1 MKARFAPGID
11 LGRGKA
17 PLVLVLF
24 TLILMV
30 GALVWLTRVES
41 RKRYVEVNEIQPQTL
56 ADKEIEAARV
66 NPDFSPFDPKTTT
79 WGDVADLDPN
89 GQKLIPR
96 EALARAAAVVANF
109 SWARMKLSASTVDP
123 SSKGFHRL
131 DAVRTLGSPAKV
143 RGLPVEVVGR
153 LVATQEIDLFDT
165 YGFKLPDGRTKVME
179 GVILSRADVHGARIP
194 VKFTLLDPQPYPLP
208 LLGDQV
214 KLQGVF
220 FKLQSLQAR
229 EDGPF
234 ETGVWILGKR
244 IFKSYVLPAKEEIHL
259 DRLKDLSIPKL
270 AGEASRSIFDD
281 PAIFDV
287 MAEIVR
293 GKGFKDAK
301 VLHFKSGEFK
311 ELLEGDP
318 ADYRGKVID
327 FSARVLKVEHH
338 SMAAF
343 FPQYSPGEG
352 GVDDFWITYVT
363 SDGAIPL
370 TVIWLKK
377 PNVELELKDQV
388 HLRAVFYNLWAYH
401 AKKGRVIRAP
411 LLFGLGDIEKVE
423 VAKYTGFDPVV
434 WGILIFS
441 VLIIV
446 LVYLV
451 VRADRKRARMFQ
463 DELRAKRRLHRGL
476 NRVAAETLAGSKA
489 GSSDDGASTPGDES
503 SS

>member
-24 TLILMV
+24 ALILMV

-41 RKRYVEVNEIQPQTL
+41 RKRYVEVNEIQPKTL
-56 ADKEIEAARV
+56 ADEEIEAAKVR
-66 NPDFSPFDPKTTT
+66 PDFAPFDPKTTT
-79 WGDVADLDPN
+79 WGDVADLDPA

-96 EALARAAAVVANF
+96 QALARAAAVVADF
-109 SWARMKLSASTVDP
+109 SWARMKLSASTVAPDVT
-123 SSKGFHRL
+123 GFHRL

-143 RGLPVEVVGR
+143 RGLPMEVVGR
-153 LVATQEIDLFDT
+153 LVATQEVDLFDT
-165 YGFKLPDGRTKVME
+165 YGFKLPDGRTKVTE
-179 GVILSRADVHGARIP
+179 GILLSRADVHGARIP
-194 VKFTLLDPQPYPLP
+194 VKFTLLDEQPYPLP
-208 LLGDQV
+208 PLGSHV

-220 FKLQSLQAR
+220 FKLQSLQAH

-244 IFKSYVLPAKEEIHL
+244 IFKSFVLPAEDAIHL
-259 DRLKDLSIPKL
+259 DRLKELTIPKL
-270 AGEASRSIFDD
+270 AGEASRSIFED

-293 GKGFKDAK
+293 GKAFKDAE
-301 VLHFKSGEFK
+301 VLHFKSGQFK
-311 ELLEGDP
+311 ELLESDP
-318 ADYRGKVID
+318 ADYRGKVIE

-343 FPQYSPGEG
+343 FPQYSSGEG

-388 HLRAVFYNLWAYH
+388 KLRGVFYNLWAYRAH
-401 AKKGRVIRAP
+401 KGVVIRAP

-423 VAKYTGFDPVV
+423 IAKYSGFDPVV

-441 VLIIV
+441 VLIII
-446 LVYLV
+446 LVFLV

-476 NRVAAETLAGSKA
+476 NRVAAETLAASEGVSAGDAASGS
-489 GSSDDGASTPGDES
+489 GDES
-503 SS
+503 GA